1 MPVNGG
7 TSFTL
12 LCSIHTGGADHRGGA
27 TQLSNTLGLDAPV
40 ADGFLVFA
48 SLSHRAFDPPDS
60 RPLSVIKSGCAC
72 KNSKLAVGISCVAV
86 LFDQE
91 FCYQ

>member
-12 LCSIHTGGADHRGGA
+12 LCSIHTGGADHRGAA

-48 SLSHRAFDPPDS
+48 SLT
-60 RPLSVIKSGCAC
+60 PLPQRREGRTED
-72 KNSKLAVGISCVAV
+72 LVGHQFRREQPLENEA
-86 LFDQE
+86 LG
-91 FCYQ
+91 